1 MKRLITSEGKR
12 MRKAV
17 GPGKGL
23 WRTLSACALAVA
35 MTVGGTARAELV
47 IDHIDAEGFA
57 NEKSPNFKKIVFYL
71 DLFDDQSRFLS
82 GLEKSADGAVKVF
95 IDDKEVEGKLTVQT
109 FKDANQALAV
119 GVLVAAH
126 NAYAEYDPASG
137 MPNIL
142 ELSKNGFEAFLKNL
156 SNQNFVAVW
165 YYNED
170 GLSRVY
176 SWSNR
181 PEEAGTTL
189 QQLVKPPTEKQ
200 SGKAPALYA
209 NIQKVMESIKEFETT
224 LPRRRILL
232 LLSDGKDAIADKAA
246 AVEKRI
252 NAIAEIAKDT
262 KAKVYAI
269 GFTIDVPEP
278 LVNLTTLASKTS
290 GVYRRLS
297 EEKAGD
303 IATEIESIA
312 KELQNQYVVTFEPKE
327 WRGAEAPVNIRLEV
341 TAPNGTPMQRTW
353 PEPVKTGKY
362 SGPIWEWLQWV
373 VYGVGGLLGI
383 GLIWLLIKTIAK
395 GRKNRPVAVEEEAGP
410 VGPYKGKLT
419 ALTGVYAGKE
429 FYLTE
434 DVTTIGSIAGNT
446 IVLQEQGVS
455 KRHAGIKIEE
465 MRFELADF
473 GSTNGTHVNGAKVT
487 KQFLRDG
494 DEVRI
499 GECRMKFSLK

>member
-1 MKRLITSEGKR
+1 MTNAIGTWAGS
-12 MRKAV
+12 
-17 GPGKGL
+17 
-23 WRTLSACALAVA
+23 WRARASWALALA
-35 MTVGGTARAELV
+35 LTVGATARAQLV
-47 IDHIDAEGFA
+47 IDRVDAEGFA
-57 NEKSPNFKKIVFYL
+57 NEKSPNYKKIIFYA
-71 DLFDDQSRFLS
+71 DIFDDQNRFLT
-82 GLEKSADGAVKVF
+82 GLEKSGDGTVKVF
-95 IDDKEVEGKLTVQT
+95 IDDKEVQGKVTVQT

-119 GVLVAAH
+119 AVLVAAH
-126 NAYAEYDPASG
+126 NSYANYDPESG

-142 ELSKNGFEAFLKNL
+142 ELEKNGFESFLKSL
-156 SNQNFVAVW
+156 SNQNYVAVW

-181 PEEAGTTL
+181 PDEAGATL
-189 QQLVKPPTEKQ
+189 QSLVKPPTDKA
-200 SGKAPALYA
+200 SGKAPSLYA

-224 LPRRRILL
+224 LPPRRILL
-232 LLSDGKDAIADKAA
+232 LMSDGKDAIADKAA

-252 NAIAEIAKDT
+252 NGISEIAKDT
-262 KAKVYAI
+262 RAKVYAI

-290 GVYRRLS
+290 GVYRRIS
-297 EEKAGD
+297 EEKAND
-303 IATEIESIA
+303 IATEIEAIA
-312 KELQNQYVVTFEPKE
+312 RELQNQYVITFEPLE
-327 WRGAEAPVNIRLEV
+327 WKGSEAPVNVRLEV
-341 TAPNGTPMQRTW
+341 TAPNGTPMQRIYT
-353 PEPVKTGKY
+353 EPVKVGLLPTDHWNAWLKY
-362 SGPIWEWLQWV
+362 V
-373 VYGVGGLLGI
+373 VFGLGGLLGI
-383 GLIWLLIKTIAK
+383 GLIWLLIKAVLK
-395 GRKNRPVAVEEEAGP
+395 GRKNRPVEVAEEEGP

-434 DVTTIGSIAGNT
+434 DVTTIGSIAGNS

-473 GSTNGTHVNGAKVT
+473 GSTNGTHVNGAKIT

-494 DEVRI
+494 DEIRI
-499 GECRMKFSLK
+499 GECKMKFSLK